1 MAEPAGPEPRQTPP
15 SAADTG
21 IRRGLMDRFIRWTE
35 RVGNLLPHPFTV
47 FVILIGVVVACS
59 VFLAKLGIS
68 VSYVTIDPETGE
80 EVSNLV
86 RVLSLAQRS
95 VIQETMQDFVNIYAT
110 FTPVGF
116 VIVMILG
123 VSVAEQTGFFSALIR
138 TLVQRTPPYMVTFVI
153 ALVGI
158 CANVASD
165 AGIII
170 APTLGGAIFL
180 ALRRHPVAGVCAGY
194 VAAYGA
200 FSANI
205 FPAGTDV
212 VLAGITQSAVSH
224 FAVDAAV
231 HPLMDWYCMM
241 GSTVVLS
248 AVVTLITEKVIVP
261 YLGEYRPGDG
271 SVGGTSAAAATS
283 GSAAGAGSGQGD
295 VLAEFHLD
303 AHEKRGL
310 AWAGGATLAFL
321 VVLLFLTV
329 PEDALL
335 RNAEGRLLPRSPLI
349 RGIIAILFVYFV
361 LVGVVYGLAAKQLT
375 TEKDVPRM
383 MQRGLAGVGSFL
395 VVCLPASLFI
405 HLFQESNLTAV
416 IAVEGAELIQG
427 FEIGMVPTILMFAL
441 FCAAMNVFITSGFT
455 KWLILAPIFIPLFY
469 QLDVS
474 PATTQMAY
482 RIGDSTTNI
491 ISPVSAY
498 LPFLLGLL
506 EKYREEGQEVG
517 IGSAMSLMIP
527 YSLTLSVV
535 WIAYLALWLLLG
547 LDPGPGVTLFLN

>member
-1 MAEPAGPEPRQTPP
+1 MRKGKTGMDEAGTSVGGASPP
-15 SAADTG
+15 TKG
-21 IRRGLMDRFIRWTE
+21 FFPRFIRAAE
-35 RVGNLLPHPFTV
+35 RIGNVLPHPFTV
-47 FVILIGVVVACS
+47 FVILIGVVVGAS
-59 VFLAKLGIS
+59 VLLAQLGVA
-68 VSYVTIDPETGE
+68 VSYVTIDSETGE
-80 EVSNLV
+80 EVTNLV
-86 RVLSLAQRS
+86 RVLSLAQKPI
-95 VIQETMQDFVNIYAT
+95 IQATMRDFVNIYAT

-116 VIVMILG
+116 VIIMILG
-123 VSVAEQTGFFSALIR
+123 VSIAEQTGFFSAIIR
-138 TLVQRTPPYMVTFVI
+138 TIVQRTPPILITFVI

-180 ALRRHPVAGVCAGY
+180 ALGRHPVAGVCAGY
-194 VAAYGA
+194 VAAYGG

-212 VLAGITQSAVSH
+212 VLAGITRSAVSH

-241 GSTVVLS
+241 GSTLVL
-248 AVVTLITEKVIVP
+248 ATVVTIITEKVIVP
-261 YLGEYRPGDG
+261 YLGDYRPPGDFVAQ
-271 SVGGTSAAAATS
+271 SPE
-283 GSAAGAGSGQGD
+283 
-295 VLAEFHLD
+295 EFALD
-303 AHEKRGL
+303 ADEKRGL
-310 AWAGGATLAFL
+310 LAAGLATVAFL
-321 VVLLFLTV
+321 VALLFFTV
-329 PEDALL
+329 PENALL
-335 RNAEGRLLPRSPLI
+335 RNDEGQLLPRSPLI
-349 RGIIAILFVYFV
+349 SGIIAILFVYFV
-361 LVGVVYGLAAKQLT
+361 LVGIAYGLAAKKLKS
-375 TEKDVPRM
+375 ERDVPRM
-383 MQRGLAGVGSFL
+383 MQRGLAGVASFL

-416 IAVEGAELIQG
+416 IAVRGADLIRG
-427 FEIGMVPTILMFAL
+427 LDVGMVPTILMFAL
-441 FCAAMNVFITSGFT
+441 FCAALNVFITSGFT

-506 EKYREEGQEVG
+506 EKYRNEDQDVG
-517 IGSAMSLMIP
+517 IGSAMALMLP
-527 YSLTLSVV
+527 YSMTLSVV
-535 WIAYLALWLLLG
+535 WIAYLGIWLLLG
-547 LDPGPGVTLFLN
+547 FDPGPGVTLFLD

>member
-1 MAEPAGPEPRQTPP
+1 MTATQGTAAPAPNKFFV
-15 SAADTG
+15 
-21 IRRGLMDRFIRWTE
+21 RFIRAAE
-35 RVGNLLPHPFTV
+35 RIGNLLPHPFTV
-47 FVILIGVVVACS
+47 FVILIGVVVAFS
-59 VFLAKLGIS
+59 VLLSWLGVS
-68 VSYVTIDPETGE
+68 VSYMTIDPESGNQVANTI
-80 EVSNLV
+80 
-86 RVLSLAQRS
+86 RVLSLAQKS
-95 VIQETMQDFVNIYAT
+95 VIQDTMQDFVNIYAT

-116 VIVMILG
+116 VIIMILG
-123 VSVAEQTGFFSALIR
+123 VSVAEQTGFFSAVIR
-138 TLVQRTPPYMVTFVI
+138 TIVQRTPPYLITFII
-153 ALVGI
+153 ALVAI

-180 ALRRHPVAGVCAGY
+180 ALNRHPVAGVCTGY

-224 FAVDAAV
+224 FAMDAAV

-241 GSTVVLS
+241 GSTLVLA

-261 YLGEYRPGDG
+261 YLGEYRPHGDF
-271 SVGGTSAAAATS
+271 VATS
-283 GSAAGAGSGQGD
+283 PE
-295 VLAEFHLD
+295 EFHLD

-310 AWAGGATLAFL
+310 KAAGAATLVFVAF
-321 VVLLFLTV
+321 LLFLTV
-329 PEDALL
+329 PGDALL
-335 RNAEGRLLPRSPLI
+335 RNAEGQLLPRSPLI
-349 RGIIAILFVYFV
+349 QGIIAILFVYFV
-361 LVGVVYGLAAKQLT
+361 LVGVVYGLAAKQLES
-375 TEKDVPRM
+375 EKDVPKM
-383 MQRGLAGVGSFL
+383 MQRGLAGVTSFL

-416 IAVEGAELIQG
+416 IAVRGADLIKG
-427 FEIGMVPTILMFAL
+427 LDIGMIPTILLFAI
-441 FCAAMNVFITSGFT
+441 FCASMNVFITSGFT

-469 QLDVS
+469 QLGVS

-506 EKYREEGQEVG
+506 EKYREQDREVG
-517 IGSAMSLMIP
+517 IGSAMALMIP
-527 YSLTLSVV
+527 YSLTLSVI
-535 WIAYLALWLLLG
+535 WIAYLAIWLILG
-547 LDPGPGVTLFLN
+547 FDPGPGVSLFLN